1 MGHGRRYAQIRK
13 SEWHAHAV
21 ENRCNTCGALQWP
34 SYEEVARGYALP
46 SPGDYCPCNIRGER
60 LPVCDGQGG
69 ADARHDSLD
78 GNTCWEDCLQVS
90 TGICG
95 AQLVWNW
102 EPQLRCFGG
111 DLGNQKAGTKRFA
124 AAEVVAKSLATALA
138 DAGDATVLVQVPEGS
153 RDPDQRLFTQLHD
166 EFGFSAR
173 WRGSW
178 EPLVDLGMQGS
189 VQQSGVQYDSPTGDI
204 CCSQIGNT
212 CRERFCLEYGI
223 QPDAQLLPYTVL
235 GGGAGAFNTSVFV
248 TVVDQHVSCCAVA
261 VLEQMVM
268 DVVFLQLFLSQM
280 QATAGL
286 IVDFD
291 LGLLSVALIPPSPTT
306 RHGYTDGIIS

>member
-1 MGHGRRYAQIRK
+1 M
-13 SEWHAHAV
+13 
-21 ENRCNTCGALQWP
+21 
-34 SYEEVARGYALP
+34 
-46 SPGDYCPCNIRGER
+46 
-60 LPVCDGQGG
+60 
-69 ADARHDSLD
+69 
-78 GNTCWEDCLQVS
+78 S

-111 DLGNQKAGTKRFA
+111 DLSNQKAGTKRFA
-124 AAEVVAKSLATALA
+124 AAEVVAKSLATAQA
-138 DAGDATVLVQVPEGS
+138 DAGDGTVLVQVPEGS
-153 RDPDQRLFTQLHD
+153 RDPDRGKRLFTQLHD

-189 VQQSGVQYDSPTGDI
+189 VQQSGVQHDSPIGNI

-212 CRERFCLEYGI
+212 CRERFCTEYGI
-223 QPDAQLLPYTVL
+223 QPDAQLLPDTVL

-268 DVVFLQLFLSQM
+268 DVVFLQLFLSRM

-291 LGLLSVALIPPSPTT
+291 LVLQPILPFSGSCTQGHCLCNAGKRGIGSSLGCPLLVRLLLDS
-306 RHGYTDGIIS
+306 G